1 MTTGTGRPASYLERL
16 QGELAEIRA
25 AFGDIIRG
33 STIRYVNPNTSD
45 SPIFFAGAAD
55 WGWGPSDA
63 PSTVA
68 RMVLLQRYRDW
79 FVRLKLLFR
88 HPTPEVETKLNE
100 TNDFVESWLVR
111 DDSWDWNIPQTV
123 EKAEAVGKTRLAAF
137 DDLLELAGHTPETT
151 NLRVVPDTSAL
162 MRNPDMASYQRALG
176 TEPFTVHLVPPVLA
190 ELDDLKDR
198 GKTQDV
204 RDKAHAVDR
213 RVKGLR
219 DKGQLG
225 LGVNLTKSVIVK
237 LEAKEVDARAV
248 LDWLDPTVPDDRL
261 IACALRL
268 QSDHPVCCVVLIT
281 SDLNL
286 QTKAEAAGLPYIET
300 PPSTESLQAKLTAR
314 IIPGVPHKRS
324 ARVELRNVGAATAK
338 NITYSLE
345 PPDDVVGTRLT
356 AGPWHEDTLK
366 PGQAA
371 EPQILMLYHDP
382 SVLRAEWTDG
392 TGTRTCSAPL
402 DDDS

>member
-1 MTTGTGRPASYLERL
+1 MFDDAVRCSWSYRTELWMRRSGYGVRRWRTITVPELLTVQSATVLERVVHPAEDVARVDLSGTYLVRSERTVAPLGIASDSCLTLSSRCQDGCMGPASYLERL

-25 AFGDIIRG
+25 TFGDIIRG

-63 PSTVA
+63 PSTAA

-79 FVRLKLLFR
+79 FVRLKLLFP

-123 EKAEAVGKTRLAAF
+123 EKAEAVGNTRLAAF

-162 MRNPDMASYQRALG
+162 MRNPDMASYQRAFG
-176 TEPFTVHLVPPVLA
+176 TEPFTVHLVPPVLS

-219 DKGQLG
+219 EG
-225 LGVNLTKSVIVK
+225 
-237 LEAKEVDARAV
+237 
-248 LDWLDPTVPDDRL
+248 P
-261 IACALRL
+261 
-268 QSDHPVCCVVLIT
+268 
-281 SDLNL
+281 
-286 QTKAEAAGLPYIET
+286 
-300 PPSTESLQAKLTAR
+300 
-314 IIPGVPHKRS
+314 
-324 ARVELRNVGAATAK
+324 
-338 NITYSLE
+338 
-345 PPDDVVGTRLT
+345 
-356 AGPWHEDTLK
+356 AGPW
-366 PGQAA
+366 GQLDEEHHRQVGSQGGRCSGGPRLAG
-371 EPQILMLYHDP
+371 P
-382 SVLRAEWTDG
+382 DG
-392 TGTRTCSAPL
+392 A
-402 DDDS
+402 